1 MIIMGKDKKRA
12 GMVASIMEKMKGS
25 SSKYDEM
32 KEENEQM
39 THSKYK
45 EGAEQDNKSA
55 MDECCSQLMTALE
68 SKDSAKFKSEMR
80 NMIKM
85 MMSENES
92 DSED

>member
-12 GMVASIMEKMKGS
+12 GMVSMIMEKMKKG
-25 SSKYDEM
+25 SKYDEM

-55 MDECCSQLMTALE
+55 MDECCSQVMSALE
-68 SKDSAKFKSEMR
+68 SKDAAKFKSEMR

-85 MMSENES
+85 IMSENES
-92 DSED
+92 EDED

>member
-12 GMVASIMEKMKGS
+12 GMVSMIMEKMKKG
-25 SSKYDEM
+25 SKYDEM
-32 KEENEQM
+32 KSENEEM

-55 MDECCSQLMTALE
+55 MDECCSQVMSALE

-85 MMSENES
+85 VMSENEEQE
-92 DSED
+92 ED